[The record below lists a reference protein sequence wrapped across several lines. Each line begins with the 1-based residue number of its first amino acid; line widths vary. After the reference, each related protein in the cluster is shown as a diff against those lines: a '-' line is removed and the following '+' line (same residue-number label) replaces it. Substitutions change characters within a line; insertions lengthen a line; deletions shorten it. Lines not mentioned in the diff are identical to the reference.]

1 MSGYALTVCY
11 HGEKGGERE
20 MSDTI
25 VVGILTFIASI
36 VSAASVS
43 IGNRNKTIEA
53 VKEELRGVREE
64 SKATDQEMHAD
75 ILLFK
80 QETSGAL
87 ELIRKDISTLSDRV
101 EKHNS
106 VIERVFKLEQGAAV
120 MEEKQRVANHRI
132 EDLEKANV

>member
-1 MSGYALTVCY
+1 
-11 HGEKGGERE
+11 

-87 ELIRKDISTLSDRV
+87 DLIRKDISTLSDRV

-106 VIERVFKLEQGAAV
+106 VVERTFALEKKAEV
-120 MEEKQRVANHRI
+120 MDERQRVANHRI
-132 EDLEKANV
+132 DDLEKANA

>member
-1 MSGYALTVCY
+1 
-11 HGEKGGERE
+11 

-36 VSAASVS
+36 VSAAFVS
-43 IGNRNKTIEA
+43 IGNRNKTIDA

-87 ELIRKDISTLSDRV
+87 DLIRKDITTLSNRV

-106 VIERVFKLEQGAAV
+106 VIERVFKLEQDAAV

-132 EDLEKANV
+132 DDLERGT